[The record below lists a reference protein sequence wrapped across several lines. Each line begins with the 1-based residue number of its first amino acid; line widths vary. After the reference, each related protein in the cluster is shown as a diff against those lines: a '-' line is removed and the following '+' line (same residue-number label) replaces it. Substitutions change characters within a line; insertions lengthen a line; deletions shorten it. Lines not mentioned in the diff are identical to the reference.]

1 MRKRKDKQELQAQQR
16 TPGMPCPECGF
27 FIEMSIY
34 SLLSQGE
41 FKCPGCLLTLSMDRE
56 VSRPAL
62 EVLQKVNTQM
72 ESLEKHKKFDM

>member
-34 SLLSQGE
+34 SLLSQAE
-41 FKCPGCLLTLSMDRE
+41 FKCSGCLLTLSMDRE
-56 VSRPAL
+56 ESRPAL
-62 EVLQKVNTQM
+62 EILQKVNTQV
-72 ESLEKHKKFDM
+72 ESLEKNKRFDI

>member
-1 MRKRKDKQELQAQQR
+1 MKQREENQGKQQR
-16 TPGMPCPECGF
+16 TPGIPCPECGF

-34 SLLSQGE
+34 SLLSQAD

-62 EVLQKVNTQM
+62 ELLQKVNTQM
-72 ESLEKHKKFDM
+72 DNLEKHKRFDI

>member
-1 MRKRKDKQELQAQQR
+1 MRKREERQEKQVQQR

-27 FIEMSIY
+27 QIEMSIY
-34 SLLSQGE
+34 SLLTQAE

-62 EVLQKVNTQM
+62 ELLQKVNTQREEM
-72 ESLEKHKKFDM
+72 EKHKKFS